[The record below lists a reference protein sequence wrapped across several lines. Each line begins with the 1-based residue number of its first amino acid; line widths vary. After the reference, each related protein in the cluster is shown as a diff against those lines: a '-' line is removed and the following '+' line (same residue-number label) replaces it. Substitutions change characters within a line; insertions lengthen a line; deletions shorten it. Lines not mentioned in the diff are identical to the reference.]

1 MLMKFSENAELLV
14 RVRLESDKIK
24 YLFIMLMMFS
34 EKRLSDLW
42 VKIKGLTYR

>member
-14 RVRLESDKIK
+14 RMRLESDKIK
-24 YLFIMLMMFS
+24 YLIIMLMMFS
-34 EKRLSDLW
+34 KKRFSDLW